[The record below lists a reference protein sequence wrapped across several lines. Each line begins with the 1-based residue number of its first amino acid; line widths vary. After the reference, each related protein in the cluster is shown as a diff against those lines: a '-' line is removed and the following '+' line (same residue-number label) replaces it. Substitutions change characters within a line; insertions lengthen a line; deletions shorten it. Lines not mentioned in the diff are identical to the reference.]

1 LRAILSGRWK
11 NKETPG
17 ESSKKKNKI
26 DNRIDNEIIII
37 FTVFLRRDRMEQ
49 KKLRIGTV
57 LTSVFLLFF
66 LLVALEAAQLKVKV
80 ILDNASIKA
89 TRSIGGRTLVRVPL
103 NTILDAES
111 KQGNWYKVTYQGNS
125 GWIYNTNVEEVTG
138 EVGTGGAPGMP
149 MVTQAEIVA
158 EIGLKMN
165 ESTKMISQENKYDDA
180 IASLEPLIAK
190 AFSVTDHRKQLE
202 LATEIFY
209 WKGVA
214 YASKD
219 DSLSA
224 LREFRNMYEVDYSYA
239 KTIVRLNPDPRIV
252 TLTDQADKEFRG
264 LITEYS
270 LEISTTPKE
279 AKIKINGQEIG
290 ESPEIYR
297 TTSPEISLE
306 IVKEGYETV
315 TDTFFITHT
324 PFKKEYT
331 LERAGRDVEV
341 TSSPAGARVF
351 LDGADTEK
359 VTNCVLS
366 YVSFGKHMVK
376 IVKDNYSEWEGE
388 IEIQIGEGAFSLA
401 VSLTPVNYQYVHKW
415 GGPMSQIFKNAA
427 GVAVDSQ
434 NNVFIASEGARKVQR
449 ITSDWKFD
457 NSWGDGG
464 REFKVLKDPGGI
476 AIDNQGNVFVTDTK
490 SHSVLKFDKDGKYL
504 TEWGSLGTQ
513 RGMFNIPLGIA
524 TDNQGNVYVVDSGN
538 SRVKKY
544 NGNGEFIRMWGRRG
558 ASDGDFVYP
567 KAVAVSQKNDVY
579 VLDRIRVQ
587 KFTSEGTF
595 VAKWGKAG
603 TTEGAFK
610 SPMGMYV
617 DKDNFVY
624 IADSGNNRIQK
635 YDENGNLVT
644 SWGSTGTGQGQMMN
658 PISITVDTRGYVYVV
673 ERDNSRV
680 QLFGVAEK

>member
-1 LRAILSGRWK
+1 
-11 NKETPG
+11 
-17 ESSKKKNKI
+17 
-26 DNRIDNEIIII
+26 
-37 FTVFLRRDRMEQ
+37 MEQ
-49 KKLRIGTV
+49 KKLRICTV
-57 LTSVFLLFF
+57 LTSVFLLF
-66 LLVALEAAQLKVKV
+66 LLFVALEAAQLKVKV

-111 KQGNWYKVTYQGNS
+111 KQGSWYKVTYQGNS

-138 EVGTGGAPGMP
+138 DVGAGGAPGMP
-149 MVTQAEIVA
+149 VVTQAEVVA

-165 ESTKMISQENKYDDA
+165 ESTKMISQEKNYDEA

-224 LREFRNMYEVDYSYA
+224 LKEFRNMYEVDYNYA

-252 TLTDQADKEFRG
+252 SLTDQADKEFRG
-264 LITEYS
+264 LVTEYS

-279 AKIKINGQEIG
+279 ATIKINGNVIG

-297 TTSPEISLE
+297 TTSPKISLE
-306 IVKEGYETV
+306 IEKEGYETI
-315 TDTFFITHT
+315 TDNFFIPHT

-331 LERAGRDVEV
+331 LERAGRDVEI
-341 TSSPAGARVF
+341 TSSPVGARVF
-351 LDGADTEK
+351 LDGEDTNK

-388 IEIQIGEGAFSLA
+388 IDIQIGEGALPLSVA
-401 VSLTPVNYQYVHKW
+401 LTPVNYQYVHKW

-464 REFKVLKDPGGI
+464 REFKGVKAPGGI
-476 AIDNQGNVFVTDTK
+476 AVDNQGNVFVTDTK
-490 SHSVLKFDKDGKYL
+490 SHCVFKFDKDGKYRNK
-504 TEWGSLGTQ
+504 WGTMGAQ
-513 RGMFNIPLGIA
+513 RDMFNIPLGIA
-524 TDNQGNVYVVDSGN
+524 TDTQGNVYVVDSGN

-544 NGNGEFIRMWGRRG
+544 NGNGEFMRMWGRRG

-567 KAVAVSQKNDVY
+567 KTVAVNQKNEVY
-579 VLDRIRVQ
+579 VLDRNRVQ
-587 KFTSEGTF
+587 KFTSEGSF

-603 TTEGAFK
+603 STEGAFK
-610 SPMGMYV
+610 SPLGMYV

-635 YDENGNLVT
+635 YDENGNVIAT
-644 SWGSTGTGQGQMMN
+644 WGSTGTGQGQMTN
-658 PISITVDTRGYVYVV
+658 PISIVVDARGYVYVV

>member
-1 LRAILSGRWK
+1 
-11 NKETPG
+11 
-17 ESSKKKNKI
+17 
-26 DNRIDNEIIII
+26 
-37 FTVFLRRDRMEQ
+37 MEQ
-49 KKLRIGTV
+49 KKLRRGTV
-57 LTSVFLLFF
+57 LTSVFLLFL

-89 TRSIGGRTLVRVPL
+89 TRSIGGRTLIRVPL
-103 NTILDAES
+103 NTILDAGS
-111 KQGNWYKVTYQGNS
+111 KEGSWYKVTYQGNS

-138 EVGTGGAPGMP
+138 DVGSGGGAPGMP
-149 MVTQAEIVA
+149 VVTQAEIVA

-165 ESTKMISQENKYDDA
+165 DCTRMISQEKNYDEA

-190 AFSVTDHRKQLE
+190 AFTVTDHRKQLE

-214 YASKD
+214 YASKN
-219 DSLSA
+219 DSLSG
-224 LREFRNMYEVDYSYA
+224 LREFRNMYEVDYNYA
-239 KTIVRLNPDPRIV
+239 RTIVRLNPDPRIGS
-252 TLTDQADKEFRG
+252 LTDQADKEFRG
-264 LITEYS
+264 LVTEYS

-297 TTSPEISLE
+297 TTSPEVSLE
-306 IVKEGYETV
+306 ITKEGYKTI
-315 TDTFFITHT
+315 TDKFFIPYT
-324 PFKKEYT
+324 PFAKEYT

-341 TSSPAGARVF
+341 TSSPVGARVF
-351 LDGADTEK
+351 LDGVDTNK

-366 YVSFGKHMVK
+366 YVSFGKHTVK

-388 IEIQIGEGAFSLA
+388 IEIQIAEGALPLA
-401 VSLTPVNYQYVHKW
+401 VALTPVNYQYVHKW
-415 GGPMSQIFKNAA
+415 GGPLSQIFKNAA

-434 NNVFIASEGARKVQR
+434 NNVFVASEGARKVQR

-457 NSWGDGG
+457 NSWADTG
-464 REFKVLKDPGGI
+464 REFKAVKVPGGI
-476 AIDNQGNVFVTDTK
+476 AVDNQGNVFVTDTK
-490 SHSVLKFDKDGKYL
+490 SHSVFKFDKDGKYMK
-504 TEWGSLGTQ
+504 EWGELGSQ
-513 RGMFNIPLGIA
+513 RDNFNIPLDIA
-524 TDNQGNVYVVDSGN
+524 TDSQGNVFVVDSGN

-567 KAVAVSQKNDVY
+567 KAVAVNQKNEVY
-579 VLDRIRVQ
+579 VLDRNRVQ
-587 KFTSEGTF
+587 KFTSDGTF
-595 VAKWGKAG
+595 VAKWGKPG
-603 TTEGAFK
+603 STEGAF
-610 SPMGMYV
+610 SNPLGIYV

-635 YDENGNLVT
+635 YDENGKLIT
-644 SWGSTGTGQGQMMN
+644 TWGSTGTEQGQMMN
-658 PISITVDTRGYVYVV
+658 PISISVDARGYVYVV